1 MTALDKRKTRL
12 VFTTCD
18 AVRDRGRLRSVVIDA
33 QPYIANVR
41 LAGTRTTFSISWAAV
56 YHAAARLQAQQ
67 NRAAKAAARALNLH
81 KPNSRGF

>member
-18 AVRDRGRLRSVVIDA
+18 VVRDRGRLRSVVIDA
-33 QPYIANVR
+33 QPYMAMVR
-41 LAGTRTTFSISWAAV
+41 LAGTRTSFPISWAAV

-67 NRAAKAAARALNLH
+67 VRAAKQAARKGAS
-81 KPNSRGF
+81 KK